1 MRTVAKF
8 RGDFCNHQQMKKC
21 YIVFLTVLMSFVAS
35 ASASLPNTTD
45 VAAIRHARLQQNDAI
60 SRHDVDAI
68 ASYWTDDVTIC
79 RGLGVQLA
87 GKANYRKLWEDDD
100 PNAPDVIIYE
110 RVPTDIEASSEWPL
124 AFETGVWKGHV
135 GGIQGS
141 VVIRGRYSAQ
151 WVKRGEKWLIRSEVF
166 VALAGSGPG
175 RRMKAAP

>member
-1 MRTVAKF
+1 
-8 RGDFCNHQQMKKC
+8 MKKRHM
-21 YIVFLTVLMSFVAS
+21 VLLSVLTSFVAS
-35 ASASLPNTTD
+35 ASASLANTSD
-45 VAAIRHARLQQNDAI
+45 VAAIRHARLQQNAAI

-79 RGLGVQLA
+79 RGLGVQVA

-110 RVPTDIEASSEWPL
+110 RVPTDIETSSQWPL

-135 GGIQGS
+135 GGIQGT

-151 WVKRGEKWLIRSEVF
+151 WVKRGDKWLIRSEVF

-175 RRMKAAP
+175 RRMKAEP